1 MKEITLEATIDN
13 LQQVL
18 AVLEEMLD
26 ELRCPTK
33 PRMSLMI
40 AVEELFVNI
49 ASYAYAPDTGEATV
63 RFLPIDDAKGIEI
76 TFIDSGMQYNP
87 LEKDDPDIT
96 LPVEERP
103 IGGLGIYMVKK
114 SMDDVRYEYKND
126 QNVLKITKLF

>member
-49 ASYAYAPDTGEATV
+49 ASYAYAPDTGEVTV